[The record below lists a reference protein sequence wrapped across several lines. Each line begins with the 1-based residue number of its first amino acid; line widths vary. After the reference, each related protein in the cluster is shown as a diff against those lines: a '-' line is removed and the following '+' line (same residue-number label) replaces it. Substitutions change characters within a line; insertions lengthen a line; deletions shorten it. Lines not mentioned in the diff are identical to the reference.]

1 MRQSIALRSMSFH
14 QGERKPI
21 ALSVALDCA
30 SNRSVACFHAVSSR
44 ESVRVMS
51 HGTSATQSQDELTQT
66 DAVTETDDTEVYH
79 PFAMIPAN
87 ARAIFV
93 WATTCFL
100 RVVRSLQSDDRRVVR
115 SECEKVISAID
126 AEVRYSAVHH
136 IAIVIFA
143 PMTKHIF
150 TPEGRT

>member
-79 PFAMIPAN
+79 PFADTCQR
-87 ARAIFV
+87 ARHIRLGNNVLFEGGEVASERRSQGSEK
-93 WATTCFL
+93 
-100 RVVRSLQSDDRRVVR
+100 RV
-115 SECEKVISAID
+115 
-126 AEVRYSAVHH
+126 
-136 IAIVIFA
+136 
-143 PMTKHIF
+143 
-150 TPEGRT
+150 